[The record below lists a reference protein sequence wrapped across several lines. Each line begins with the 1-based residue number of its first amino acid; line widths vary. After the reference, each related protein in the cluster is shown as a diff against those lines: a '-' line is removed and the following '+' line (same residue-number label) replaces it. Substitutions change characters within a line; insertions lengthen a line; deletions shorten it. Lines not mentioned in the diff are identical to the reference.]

1 MANGIFDSPS
11 VEEIRELER
20 LNRQL
25 QSQKLGSS
33 TANLFGSPWGSI
45 AYQGAQIGH
54 RGGEAL
60 RGMFGA
66 GDSPEV
72 QRAQQIQSIK
82 QQMTTSGLTPENPDF
97 YSHLSKLLSERG
109 FHDAAMK
116 AGATYN
122 EMRRAQERSDL
133 DAQRAATDA
142 KRAAAYDAEIRARRE
157 KQKQLDEEKTLGP
170 QPKITKAQIEAIR
183 ATLPRLVSDKDLED
197 YAEHVLGNDW
207 GFFGGNDKEIKEAT
221 DAFVYHVQQLRG
233 EEWIKGNK
241 MSIEDAVEQIKN
253 LTKIPALPSQFPG
266 ARVKSGATTNLTG
279 DAGGGL
285 GNATVVSV
293 QEGP

>member
-1 MANGIFDSPS
+1 M
-11 VEEIRELER
+11 
-20 LNRQL
+20 
-25 QSQKLGSS
+25 
-33 TANLFGSPWGSI
+33 
-45 AYQGAQIGH
+45 
-54 RGGEAL
+54 
-60 RGMFGA
+60 
-66 GDSPEV
+66 
-72 QRAQQIQSIK
+72 
-82 QQMTTSGLTPENPDF
+82 
-97 YSHLSKLLSERG
+97 
-109 FHDAAMK
+109 
-116 AGATYN
+116 
-122 EMRRAQERSDL
+122 
-133 DAQRAATDA
+133 
-142 KRAAAYDAEIRARRE
+142 
-157 KQKQLDEEKTLGP
+157 
-170 QPKITKAQIEAIR
+170 
-183 ATLPRLVSDKDLED
+183 SDKDLED